1 MNGVQCALG
10 IMADGMNVKQE
21 SVMAKQKIFHTIR
34 FVSAISIVV
43 VASSL
48 TGCAVVAVADAA
60 VTVASTAVKVT
71 AKTVGVAADIV
82 LPSSD
87 KKVDKEKS
95 SAKKNN

>member
-1 MNGVQCALG
+1 M
-10 IMADGMNVKQE
+10 VKQNFFN
-21 SVMAKQKIFHTIR
+21 VFR
-34 FVSAISIVV
+34 FVFTACIGVV
-43 VASSL
+43 IASSL
-48 TGCAVVAVADAA
+48 TSCAVVAVADAA

-95 SAKKNN
+95 SAKK

>member
-1 MNGVQCALG
+1 MNEMPCVLG
-10 IMADGMNVKQE
+10 IMADGMNAKQE
-21 SVMAKQKIFHTIR
+21 SVMANQNFFH
-34 FVSAISIVV
+34 AIKCVPAIGIVV

-48 TGCAVVAVADAA
+48 TSCAVVAVADAA

-87 KKVDKEKS
+87 KKVDKEKDG
-95 SAKKNN
+95 AKK